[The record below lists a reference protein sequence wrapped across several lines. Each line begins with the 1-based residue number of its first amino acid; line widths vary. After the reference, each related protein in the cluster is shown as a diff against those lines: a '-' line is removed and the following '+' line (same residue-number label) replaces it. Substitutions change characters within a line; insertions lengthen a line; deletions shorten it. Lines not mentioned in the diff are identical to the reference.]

1 MRPVAYW
8 LIGNKRGGHR
18 LSNLSMTAFRR
29 RFLRPQF
36 VLASLALLV
45 ACASLQ
51 WDPLGPRRSE
61 QIPGTE
67 RIGSAE
73 CVVCHEDVQGHQ
85 RIAAYHSDCE
95 SCHGGGSL
103 HEETEGAAEIRYPSN
118 EDCLGCHT
126 VGRDSHLQWGTG
138 EHSRAGLYCS
148 DCHNPHDTERHHLR
162 NYSQPGSPDMDLGS
176 RLCVECH
183 RTVDAQFNY
192 PSHHPVREGGM
203 SCMSCHDPHEDQ
215 RVAHGARNQV
225 CASCHQDY
233 MGPWIYEHPPVTEDC
248 GICHSPH
255 GAVTQNL
262 LGTMQPVICL
272 SCHTLNDTFH
282 HDMMATGISGNTT
295 ISQNFPT
302 APGEK
307 IKPNEAATFLR
318 RCTDCHGA
326 VHGSYSDAQLR
337 Y

>member
-1 MRPVAYW
+1 
-8 LIGNKRGGHR
+8 
-18 LSNLSMTAFRR
+18 
-29 RFLRPQF
+29 
-36 VLASLALLV
+36 
-45 ACASLQ
+45 
-51 WDPLGPRRSE
+51 
-61 QIPGTE
+61 
-67 RIGSAE
+67 
-73 CVVCHEDVQGHQ
+73 
-85 RIAAYHSDCE
+85 
-95 SCHGGGSL
+95 
-103 HEETEGAAEIRYPSN
+103 
-118 EDCLGCHT
+118 
-126 VGRDSHLQWGTG
+126 
-138 EHSRAGLYCS
+138 
-148 DCHNPHDTERHHLR
+148 
-162 NYSQPGSPDMDLGS
+162 
-176 RLCVECH
+176 
-183 RTVDAQFNY
+183 
-192 PSHHPVREGGM
+192 
-203 SCMSCHDPHEDQ
+203 MSCHDPHEDQ